1 MRLDA
6 ETPAF
11 AAPIPCVDW
20 QRQGL
25 TLPDLRK
32 LLLETTPERLRLN
45 GVPDARLFADQ
56 KLLSWLSDDEDPE
69 TVGQW
74 RDAMRKMP
82 AVTSNE
88 PEALWDLGSDLGY
101 AVDIT
106 PVSATRQ
113 HRYDVMFSRSEAE
126 AIFPAISTAADTKS
140 KPWSAYAT
148 NPLRL
153 RWAEDFAS
161 HLVPQLRSFLQEKLP
176 HYMVPSHFI
185 LLDSLPLT
193 PNGKLNRKAL
203 PAPDQS
209 RPELADSFVA
219 PRTPNEEMLAKIW
232 CEVLN
237 FDRVGINDNFFELG
251 GHSLLATQV
260 VSRIR
265 ATLEVELPLRSLFES
280 PTVAGLAEVIVQ
292 SQMESAGPE
301 QIARLLTELSL
312 SR

>member
-1 MRLDA
+1 MARRDA
-6 ETPAF
+6 E
-11 AAPIPCVDW
+11 IVH
-20 QRQGL
+20 L
-25 TLPDLRK
+25 T
-32 LLLETTPERLRLN
+32 
-45 GVPDARLFADQ
+45 GI
-56 KLLSWLSDDEDPE
+56 
-69 TVGQW
+69 
-74 RDAMRKMP
+74 
-82 AVTSNE
+82 E
-88 PEALWDLGSDLGY
+88 PEALWDLGNELAY

-106 PVSATRQ
+106 PACAAGKYC
-113 HRYDVMFSRSEAE
+113 YDVMFSRNETGAVASS
-126 AIFPAISTAADTKS
+126 AIPRADEIRP

-148 NPLRL
+148 DPLRL
-153 RWAEDFAS
+153 RWAQDFATQ
-161 HLVPQLRSFLQEKLP
+161 LVPQLRGFLDEKLP
-176 HYMVPSHFI
+176 SYMVPSHFI

-219 PRTPNEEMLAKIW
+219 PRTPSEEMLAKIW

-265 ATLEVELPLRSLFES
+265 AAFEVELPLRSLFES

-292 SQMESAGPE
+292 SQMESAGSE
-301 QIARLLTELSL
+301 QIARLLAELSL